1 MISTG
6 ARASASMPSSPAL
19 CTPRRGSRGCECQPS
34 GGLTEAGGVVL
45 GGGAQDSAHVRV
57 FRPCCHD
64 DIEATAKEHPG
75 HQTVVYDRLRRA
87 VELGGVHEMA
97 GHPQPGLGQ
106 LGAPNAR

>member
-1 MISTG
+1 
-6 ARASASMPSSPAL
+6 
-19 CTPRRGSRGCECQPS
+19 
-34 GGLTEAGGVVL
+34 VL

-106 LGAPNAR
+106 LGRRTHADPVGVEGAGEAVVAADDAVAKELGGDGGAGQPHF